1 MSKSQKNKKGGRFD
15 ERGYVHENV
24 FIRNGFQRVFFHHEK
39 PCFFVQMRIL
49 KHRAVEIN
57 LITDDKVMKD
67 VQIHYEQYVDVKIA
81 KK

>member
-1 MSKSQKNKKGGRFD
+1 MD
-15 ERGYVHENV
+15 Y
-24 FIRNGFQRVFFHHEK
+24 
-39 PCFFVQMRIL
+39 
-49 KHRAVEIN
+49 